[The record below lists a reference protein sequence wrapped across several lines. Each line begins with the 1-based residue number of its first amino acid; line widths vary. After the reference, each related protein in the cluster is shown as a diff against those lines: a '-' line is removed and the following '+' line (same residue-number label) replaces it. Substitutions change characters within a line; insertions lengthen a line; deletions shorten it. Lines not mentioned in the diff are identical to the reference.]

1 MCIYPCVYTYI
12 CTYLNLRTLYI
23 YVSVHIT
30 TRTDFPKHIHTHTQ
44 MHTRMH
50 ASTYTITDTLTH
62 LHTQLHFNLSEVVN
76 TQSRNHVCALA
87 YMFVILTTSAK
98 NSNITD
104 LMITQQAQQ
113 IPFFSPRRPADA
125 ALPEGL
131 GVGFSEGQRSCSHGV
146 APNHS
151 EHEPQT
157 NAVGLSEEG
166 GESSGCRPRPPD
178 EFDSSGGGGI
188 WDGGGRGSGSSIGS
202 SVSSRGADGGCGGW
216 RGAAGGHGDR
226 EGYMPTDELLME
238 RLGFLA
244 SAGLAGE
251 QLTML
256 AMEDFTSVRPDRIHE
271 LHSRVRLLQDRWG
284 WN

>member
-1 MCIYPCVYTYI
+1 M
-12 CTYLNLRTLYI
+12 
-23 YVSVHIT
+23 
-30 TRTDFPKHIHTHTQ
+30 
-44 MHTRMH
+44 M
-50 ASTYTITDTLTH
+50 
-62 LHTQLHFNLSEVVN
+62 
-76 TQSRNHVCALA
+76 
-87 YMFVILTTSAK
+87 
-98 NSNITD
+98 
-104 LMITQQAQQ
+104 TQQAQQ

-131 GVGFSEGQRSCSHGV
+131 GVGLSEGQRPCSHGV
-146 APNHS
+146 APNYS

-166 GESSGCRPRPPD
+166 GESSGCRPRLPD
-178 EFDSSGGGGI
+178 DVDSSGGGGR

-202 SVSSRGADGGCGGW
+202 SVSSRGADGGCDGW
-216 RGAAGGHGDR
+216 RGAAVGHGDR